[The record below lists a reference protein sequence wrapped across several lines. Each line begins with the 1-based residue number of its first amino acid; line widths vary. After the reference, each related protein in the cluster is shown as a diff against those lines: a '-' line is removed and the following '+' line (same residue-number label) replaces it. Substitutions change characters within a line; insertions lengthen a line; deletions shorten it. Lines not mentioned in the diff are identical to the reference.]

1 MQISIF
7 RKDFLCKLL
16 QDQISPRNLP
26 DLADSLTVGT
36 FLNCCHCRGDL
47 LFVPMDIVNIVGD
60 RCNPIQENMICF
72 LCSVLRGNLFRT
84 KTDNF

>member
-26 DLADSLTVGT
+26 DLADSLTEE
-36 FLNCCHCRGDL
+36 L
-47 LFVPMDIVNIVGD
+47 LHLRQVPRLDGLHELSLEQPARPEHRAPVRPV
-60 RCNPIQENMICF
+60 
-72 LCSVLRGNLFRT
+72 SVADG
-84 KTDNF
+84 